1 MGKVLEFLKDFGAT
15 VLKLLKKLILFIWEI
30 LLRIVFAFRDLGV
43 GIKNGFKGLIK
54 LIKNFHKRFKDA
66 NIGTKLSHVIMGTG
80 NFANKQFIK
89 GALFLALQVVFILF
103 MVASPKV
110 NNTPLGAKAIPNFFT
125 LGEEVGM
132 PVSRQNAILVD
143 NLTEINMNV
152 VTDKETQEQKL
163 VSSKLI
169 NLGSQNKDE
178 LEDAKAKLALMARS
192 LNLVEAMEELGE
204 DSDQLVVNP
213 NDGKVYKKNIYKKVV
228 YDNRY
233 GTGDLYGYTTVN
245 PGDKV
250 LTTSGSTV
258 FIVNVPRQL
267 NASDDVTK
275 NELVNSV
282 YLSEKDAAKF
292 ITIGV
297 FCNKDEFFVEKEI
310 YTYYV
315 IVEHTNRQAE
325 IIFKS
330 DVFEGAEIS
339 YFTYGKDNV
348 SSGVDNSFLM
358 MLFGLVTFLIIALY
372 LIAWLAN
379 IGSAYKAQK
388 DVEEGQ
394 KPSTFIE
401 DLKSLLD
408 SRFHMTLLTPALIL
422 IATFTI
428 LPTILMILIAF
439 TDMNTSAVVS
449 GSVLIEWV
457 KFQNFFDL
465 FGGDAGNEIARE
477 IGQNFGRVLTWTFE
491 WALIATFTCYFG
503 GIFLALLINRKDV
516 KLKKLWRTVFILTI
530 AIPQFITL
538 LIMRNLLIESGP
550 INTMLTKL
558 HILKEPINF
567 LQQGSGAD
575 ASFKGIWIARG
586 TVLLVNLYIGI
597 PYTML
602 MTSGILMNIPSDL
615 YEAATIDG
623 ANKWQMF
630 RKITLPYVIFVTTPY
645 LIQSFI
651 GNITSF
657 NTIFLLTGGGPTVA
671 GSGHIAGHTDLLV
684 TWLYKMTIDNY
695 KYNAGSI
702 IGILTFMIT
711 ASITLICY
719 RNSKAYKEEDT
730 FQ

>member
-1 MGKVLEFLKDFGAT
+1 
-15 VLKLLKKLILFIWEI
+15 
-30 LLRIVFAFRDLGV
+30 
-43 GIKNGFKGLIK
+43 
-54 LIKNFHKRFKDA
+54 
-66 NIGTKLSHVIMGTG
+66 
-80 NFANKQFIK
+80 
-89 GALFLALQVVFILF
+89 
-103 MVASPKV
+103 
-110 NNTPLGAKAIPNFFT
+110 
-125 LGEEVGM
+125 
-132 PVSRQNAILVD
+132 
-143 NLTEINMNV
+143 
-152 VTDKETQEQKL
+152 
-163 VSSKLI
+163 
-169 NLGSQNKDE
+169 
-178 LEDAKAKLALMARS
+178 
-192 LNLVEAMEELGE
+192 
-204 DSDQLVVNP
+204 
-213 NDGKVYKKNIYKKVV
+213 
-228 YDNRY
+228 
-233 GTGDLYGYTTVN
+233 
-245 PGDKV
+245 
-250 LTTSGSTV
+250 
-258 FIVNVPRQL
+258 
-267 NASDDVTK
+267 
-275 NELVNSV
+275 
-282 YLSEKDAAKF
+282 
-292 ITIGV
+292 
-297 FCNKDEFFVEKEI
+297 
-310 YTYYV
+310 
-315 IVEHTNRQAE
+315 
-325 IIFKS
+325 
-330 DVFEGAEIS
+330 
-339 YFTYGKDNV
+339 
-348 SSGVDNSFLM
+348 
-358 MLFGLVTFLIIALY
+358 
-372 LIAWLAN
+372 
-379 IGSAYKAQK
+379 
-388 DVEEGQ
+388 
-394 KPSTFIE
+394 
-401 DLKSLLD
+401 
-408 SRFHMTLLTPALIL
+408 
-422 IATFTI
+422 
-428 LPTILMILIAF
+428 MILIAF

-550 INTMLTKL
+550 INTMLLKL

-575 ASFKGIWIARG
+575 ASLKGIWIARG
-586 TVLLVNLYIGI
+586 SVLLVNLYIGI